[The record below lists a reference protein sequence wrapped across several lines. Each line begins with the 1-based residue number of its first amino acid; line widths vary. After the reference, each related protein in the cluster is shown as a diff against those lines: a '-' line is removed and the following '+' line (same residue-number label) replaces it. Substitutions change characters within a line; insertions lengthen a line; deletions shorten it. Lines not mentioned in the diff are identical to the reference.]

1 MSKTP
6 FIIGGVVLVAL
17 VAGAVMYKKNSSAL
31 EGGEKETRSLF
42 KTQIKKNSNKTAIKE
57 ILV

>member
-1 MSKTP
+1 MGKTP

-17 VAGAVMYKKNSSAL
+17 VAGTVMYMNSSAL

-42 KTQIKKNSNKTAIKE
+42 KTQVKKNSNKTAIKE